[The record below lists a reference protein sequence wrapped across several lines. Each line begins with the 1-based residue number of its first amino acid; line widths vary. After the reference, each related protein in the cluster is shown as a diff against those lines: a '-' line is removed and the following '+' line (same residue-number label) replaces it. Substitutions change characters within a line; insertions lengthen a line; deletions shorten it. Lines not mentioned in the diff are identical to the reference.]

1 LLGMALGPYMLA
13 TLIGIIPG
21 AVVYSSVGAGLGI
34 LIDRGEM
41 PNLGIIFEWRILLP
55 LLGLAVLALVPV
67 LYTRLRARK
76 TSP

>member
-34 LIDRGEM
+34 VIDRGEM

-55 LLGLAVLALVPV
+55 
-67 LYTRLRARK
+67 
-76 TSP
+76 